1 LQFAAV
7 WLLFGPAMLI
17 KPYVLAWRGFCIR
30 PDMGCDGREQIMKF
44 TTSLFHGAFLIAL
57 SGELDAVSVRQL
69 EPLMA
74 SLPGEHQVI
83 LLDLS
88 EVSFIDSTGIGAL
101 VFLYKRLQNEL
112 CYLRLICGDGQP
124 RDLLMLLR
132 INKSIPCLQ
141 KLDEYLLPTGTDA
154 P

>member
-1 LQFAAV
+1 
-7 WLLFGPAMLI
+7 
-17 KPYVLAWRGFCIR
+17 
-30 PDMGCDGREQIMKF
+30 MKF

-69 EPLMA
+69 EPLIT